1 MKILILASNIS
12 NESGGYSE
20 SSLIL
25 RESLGK
31 IKGNKSF
38 LFGFWTSA
46 LLDLQFKLSDRI
58 NIFSNFFYDFFP
70 FSILYLKKIV
80 TIKPDIIDIQGL
92 WNSAHLFNFIYN
104 IKNSTPYIITPR
116 GMLESWAL
124 KKSLIRKAF
133 FHFILGYQSFNK
145 ASCIR
150 ATSLLEAKSIRKLFK
165 KKTVVI
171 IPNAVK
177 IPKLKLKYIKNKRK
191 KKFRL
196 LFLSRMD
203 KKKGIEEILHA
214 WKYLEKKYLDWE
226 LLLCGHDSKYKSQMI
241 NLASNLKL
249 KNVLWHSYVAGND
262 KKRIYLSSDLFIL
275 PSYSEN
281 FGLVVA
287 EALAHGVPVITTK
300 NTPWISLNKN
310 KCGWCVDLSVKKLVQ
325 TLENA
330 MELTSKERFLM
341 GKRGRNFVEQNFSST
356 SVAIK
361 MQKVYKWILKK
372 GPRPSELIFN

>member
-20 SSLIL
+20 SSFIL
-25 RESLGK
+25 RESLDK

-58 NIFSNFFYDFFP
+58 NIFSNSFYDIFP

-124 KKSLIRKAF
+124 KKSLIRKVF

-145 ASCIR
+145 ASCLR
-150 ATSLLEAKSIRKLFK
+150 ATSLLEAKSFRKLFK

-203 KKKGIEEILHA
+203 KKKGIEEILRA
-214 WKYLEKKYLDWE
+214 WKCLEKKYLDWE
-226 LLLCGHDSKYKSQMI
+226 LLLCGHDNKYKSQMI

-262 KKRIYLSSDLFIL
+262 KERIYLSSDLFIL

-300 NTPWISLNKN
+300 KTPWISLNKN
-310 KCGWCVDLSVKKLVQ
+310 KCGWCVDLSIKKLVQ

>member
-1 MKILILASNIS
+1 
-12 NESGGYSE
+12 
-20 SSLIL
+20 
-25 RESLGK
+25 
-31 IKGNKSF
+31 
-38 LFGFWTSA
+38 
-46 LLDLQFKLSDRI
+46 
-58 NIFSNFFYDFFP
+58 
-70 FSILYLKKIV
+70 
-80 TIKPDIIDIQGL
+80 
-92 WNSAHLFNFIYN
+92 
-104 IKNSTPYIITPR
+104 
-116 GMLESWAL
+116 MLEPWAL
-124 KKSLIRKAF
+124 KKSFIRKIY
-133 FHFILGYQSFNK
+133 FHFIIGYQSFKK

-150 ATSLLEAKSIRKLFK
+150 ATSLLEAKSIKKLFK
-165 KKTVVI
+165 KKTIVI

-177 IPKLKLKYIKNKRK
+177 IPKIKLKYIKNNKK

-203 KKKGIEEILHA
+203 KKKGIEEILRA
-214 WKYLEKKYLDWE
+214 WKCLEKKYLDWE
-226 LLLCGHDSKYKSQMI
+226 LLLCGHDNKYKSEMI
-241 NLASNLKL
+241 NLASDLKL
-249 KNVLWHSYVAGND
+249 KKVLWYSYVAGKD
-262 KKRIYLSSDLFIL
+262 KERMYLSSDLFIL

-287 EALAHGVPVITTK
+287 EALAHGLPVITTK
-300 NTPWISLNKN
+300 KTPWISLNKN
-310 KCGWCVDLSVKKLVQ
+310 KCGWCVDLTVKKLVQ

>member
-20 SSLIL
+20 SSFIL
-25 RESLGK
+25 RESLDK

-58 NIFSNFFYDFFP
+58 NIFSNYFFDIFP
-70 FSILYLKKIV
+70 SSFLYLKKIV

-92 WNSAHLFNFIYN
+92 WNSAHLFNFIYY

-124 KKSLIRKAF
+124 KKSFIRKIF

-165 KKTVVI
+165 TKTVVI

-203 KKKGIEEILHA
+203 KKKGVEEILRA
-214 WKYLEKKYLDWE
+214 WKCLEKKYLNWE
-226 LLLCGHDSKYKSQMI
+226 LLLCGHDNKYKSHMI

-249 KNVLWHSYVAGND
+249 KNVLWHSYVVGND
-262 KKRIYLSSDLFIL
+262 KERIYLSSDLFIL

-300 NTPWISLNKN
+300 KTPWISLNKN
-310 KCGWCVDLSVKKLVQ
+310 KCGWCVDLSIKKLIQ

-361 MQKVYKWILKK
+361 MQKVYKWLLKK

>member
-1 MKILILASNIS
+1 MKILLLATNIS

-20 SSLIL
+20 SSLLL
-25 RESLGK
+25 RESLDK

-38 LFGFWTSA
+38 LFGFWTSP

-58 NIFSNFFYDFFP
+58 NIFSNFFYDIFP

-92 WNSAHLFNFIYN
+92 WNSAHLFNLIYN

-116 GMLESWAL
+116 GMSESWAL
-124 KKSLIRKAF
+124 KKSLIRKVF
-133 FHFILGYQSFNK
+133 FHFILGYQSFKK

-150 ATSLLEAKSIRKLFK
+150 ATSLLEAKSIRKFFK
-165 KKTVVI
+165 KKTIVI

-203 KKKGIEEILHA
+203 KKKGIEELLRA
-214 WKYLEKKYLDWE
+214 WKCLEKKYLNWE
-226 LLLCGHDSKYKSQMI
+226 LLLCGHDNKYKSQMI

-249 KNVLWHSYVAGND
+249 ENVLWHSYVAGND
-262 KKRIYLSSDLFIL
+262 KERIFLSSDLFIL

-300 NTPWISLNKN
+300 KTPWISLNKK
-310 KCGWCVDLSVKKLVQ
+310 KCGWCVDLSIKKLVQ

-330 MELTSKERFLM
+330 MELTGKERFLM

>member
-1 MKILILASNIS
+1 MKILLLASNVS

-20 SSLIL
+20 SSFIL
-25 RESLGK
+25 RESLEK
-31 IKGNKSF
+31 IKGIKSF
-38 LFGFWTSA
+38 LFAFWTSA

-58 NIFSNFFYDFFP
+58 NIFSNFFFDIFP
-70 FSILYLKKIV
+70 FSILYLKKIPI
-80 TIKPDIIDIQGL
+80 IKPDIIDIQGL
-92 WNSAHLFNFIYN
+92 WNSAHFFNFIYH
-104 IKNSTPYIITPR
+104 IKTSTPYIITPR
-116 GMLESWAL
+116 GMLEPWAL
-124 KKSLIRKAF
+124 KKSFIRKIY
-133 FHFILGYQSFNK
+133 FHFIIGYQSFKK

-150 ATSLLEAKSIRKLFK
+150 ATSLLEAKSIKKIFK

-177 IPKLKLKYIKNKRK
+177 IPKLKLKYIQNKKK

-203 KKKGIEEILHA
+203 KKKGIEEILRA

-226 LLLCGHDSKYKSQMI
+226 LLLCGHDNKYKSQMI
-241 NLASNLKL
+241 NLASDLKL
-249 KNVLWHSYVAGND
+249 KKVLWHSYVSGKD
-262 KKRIYLSSDLFIL
+262 KERMYLSSDLFVL

-287 EALAHGVPVITTK
+287 EALAHGLPVITTK
-300 NTPWISLNKN
+300 KTPWISLNKN
-310 KCGWCVDLSVKKLVQ
+310 KCGWCVDLTVKKLVQ

-330 MELTSKERFLM
+330 MELSSKERFLM
-341 GKRGRNFVEQNFSST
+341 GKRGRKFVEQNFSST